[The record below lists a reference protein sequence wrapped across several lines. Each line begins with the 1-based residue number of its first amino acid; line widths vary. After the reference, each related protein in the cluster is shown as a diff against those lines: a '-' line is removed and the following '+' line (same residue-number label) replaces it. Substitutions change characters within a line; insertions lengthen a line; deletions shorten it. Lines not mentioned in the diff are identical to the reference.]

1 LEEKKK
7 AIIAV
12 ELTDNCKMKR
22 VYINSLDDYSTKWL
36 TPIFEEHMNTSAKII
51 TDKCR
56 GYELLKENCDI
67 EQIYSIN
74 VANFKQLHI
83 IIIQIKYW
91 LRAIPT
97 PVSKCPIQA
106 CVDEFCF
113 RVHPSQ
119 FKNSIFLKTSTRMVK
134 AKPLYQNQIKQKLI
148 A

>member
-7 AIIAV
+7 AITAV
-12 ELTDNCKMKR
+12 ELTDNCKVKR
-22 VYINSLDDYSTKWL
+22 VYIKSIGDYSTKWL

-51 TDKCR
+51 TDKWR

-67 EQIYSIN
+67 EQIYSN
-74 VANFKQLHI
+74 NGANFKQLHI
-83 IIIQIKYW
+83 IIIQIRYW

-97 PVSKCPIQA
+97 HVSKWPIQA
-106 CVDEFCF
+106 YVDEFCF
-113 RVHPSQ
+113 RVHRSQ
-119 FKNSIFLKTSTRMVK
+119 FKNSIFHKTITRMVK